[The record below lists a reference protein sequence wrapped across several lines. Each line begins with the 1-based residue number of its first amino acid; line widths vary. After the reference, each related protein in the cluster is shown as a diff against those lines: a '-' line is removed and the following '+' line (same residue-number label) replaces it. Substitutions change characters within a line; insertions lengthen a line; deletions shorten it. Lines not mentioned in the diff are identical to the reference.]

1 LIDKELSEFIV
12 GIPKAEPHVHLD
24 SVHPALLL
32 RIAERNGAS
41 LPFASVDEAN
51 SWYSFYD
58 LEDFLQKWE
67 ITTAVLQTEQDYYDV
82 AYEMG
87 RDMKHQNTLRR
98 EAMFDYTAAHEG
110 RVELEVMLRGL
121 ARGRLAVKAE
131 FDVDL
136 LYIANIDRTISSD
149 RSLKFVERIIGY
161 KDEVGLIGLGL
172 ESQEVGYPAGPH
184 APAFR
189 LARENGLKLSAH
201 CGEEY
206 AAGPAGVWEVLD
218 SLEPDRIDH
227 GNQAIRDDA
236 LVTHLA
242 QKQIPVNLCPMSNV
256 AINAYEHVSEHPVIA
271 LRDKGVLVTISS
283 DDPPFMKH
291 NLVET
296 FIAVAEAFDLGE
308 VDVADLARNSFI
320 ASYCGENERRDYL
333 SKLDDWLAAA
343 GT

>member
-1 LIDKELSEFIV
+1 MIDKKLREFIV
-12 GIPKAEPHVHLD
+12 GIPKAEVHIHLD
-24 SVHPALLL
+24 SVYPDLLL
-32 RIAERNGAS
+32 RIAERNGVS

-51 SWYSFYD
+51 SWYSFDD

-67 ITTAVLQTEQDYYDV
+67 TTTAVLQTEQDYYDV

-87 RDMKHQNTLRR
+87 RDMTRQNTLRR

-110 RVELEVMLRGL
+110 RVELEIMLRGL
-121 ARGRLAVKAE
+121 ARGRRAVKND
-131 FDVDL
+131 FDVEL
-136 LYIANIDRTISSD
+136 LFIANIDRTISSD
-149 RSLKFVERIIGY
+149 RSFKFVEEIIGY

-189 LARENGLKLSAH
+189 LARENGFKLSAH

-236 LVTHLA
+236 LVAHLA
-242 QKQIPVNLCPMSNV
+242 QTQIPVNLCPMSNV
-256 AINAYEHVSEHPVIA
+256 GIKVYEHVSEHPVIA
-271 LRDKGVLVTISS
+271 LRDNGVLVTISS

-296 FIAVAEAFDLGE
+296 YMAVAEAFDLGQD
-308 VDVADLARNSFI
+308 DVADLAQNSFI
-320 ASYCGENERRDYL
+320 ASYCSENERSDYL
-333 SKLDDWLAAA
+333 SRLDDWLTAA
-343 GT
+343 GA

>member
-1 LIDKELSEFIV
+1 MIDKKLREFIV
-12 GIPKAEPHVHLD
+12 GIPKAEVHIHLD
-24 SVHPALLL
+24 SVYPDLLL
-32 RIAERNGAS
+32 RIAERNGVS

-51 SWYSFYD
+51 SWYSFDD

-67 ITTAVLQTEQDYYDV
+67 TTTAVLQTEQDYYDV

-87 RDMKHQNTLRR
+87 RDMTRQNTLRR

-110 RVELEVMLRGL
+110 RVELEIMLRGL
-121 ARGRLAVKAE
+121 ARGRRAVKND
-131 FDVDL
+131 FDVEL
-136 LYIANIDRTISSD
+136 LFIANIDRTISSD
-149 RSLKFVERIIGY
+149 RSFKFVEEIIGY

-189 LARENGLKLSAH
+189 LARENGFKLSAH

-236 LVTHLA
+236 LVAHLA
-242 QKQIPVNLCPMSNV
+242 QTQIPVNLCPMSNV
-256 AINAYEHVSEHPVIA
+256 GIKVYEHVSEHPVIA
-271 LRDKGVLVTISS
+271 LRDNGVLVTISS

-296 FIAVAEAFDLGE
+296 YMAVAEAFDLGQD
-308 VDVADLARNSFI
+308 DVADLAQNSFI
-320 ASYCGENERRDYL
+320 ASYCSENERRDYL
-333 SKLDDWLAAA
+333 SRLDDWLTAA
-343 GT
+343 GA

>member
-1 LIDKELSEFIV
+1 LIDKKLREFIV
-12 GIPKAEPHVHLD
+12 GIPKAEVHIHLD
-24 SVHPALLL
+24 SVYPDLLL
-32 RIAERNGAS
+32 RIAERNGVS

-51 SWYSFYD
+51 SWYSFDD

-67 ITTAVLQTEQDYYDV
+67 TTTAVLQTEQDYYDV

-87 RDMKHQNTLRR
+87 RDMTRQNTLRR

-110 RVELEVMLRGL
+110 RVELEIMLRGL
-121 ARGRLAVKAE
+121 ARGRRAVKND
-131 FDVDL
+131 FDVEL
-136 LYIANIDRTISSD
+136 LFIANIDRTISSD
-149 RSLKFVERIIGY
+149 RSFKFVEEIIGY

-189 LARENGLKLSAH
+189 LARENGFKLSAH

-236 LVTHLA
+236 LVAHLA
-242 QKQIPVNLCPMSNV
+242 QTQIPVNLCPMSNV
-256 AINAYEHVSEHPVIA
+256 GIKVYEHVSEHPVIA
-271 LRDKGVLVTISS
+271 LRDNGVLVTISS

-296 FIAVAEAFDLGE
+296 YMAVAEAFDLGQD
-308 VDVADLARNSFI
+308 DVADLAQNSFI
-320 ASYCGENERRDYL
+320 ASYCSENERRDYL
-333 SKLDDWLAAA
+333 SRLDDWLTAA
-343 GT
+343 GA

>member
-1 LIDKELSEFIV
+1 LIDKGLSEFIV

-24 SVHPALLL
+24 SVYPALLL

-51 SWYSFYD
+51 SWYSFDD

-136 LYIANIDRTISSD
+136 LYIANIDRTISPD

-256 AINAYEHVSEHPVIA
+256 AINVYEHVSEHPVIA

-296 FIAVAEAFDLGE
+296 FMAVAEAFDLGE

-320 ASYCGENERRDYL
+320 ASYCGEDERRGYL